1 MAERATPFLPRM
13 RRIRRRKRWQPALH
27 TLSDTAQPH
36 TYPGTSCRA
45 GRWQSRWKQ
54 NSHWLHMTRSPGFW
68 QTRQIVALSSRI
80 PGPLTGAEVTS
91 GATTSKLELVLPL
104 GEARRGPSAPGPSVR
119 AINTGLVSGPS
130 GAAGGAPIAASVS
143 SSCKTV

>member
-1 MAERATPFLPRM
+1 MTNTQLPM
-13 RRIRRRKRWQPALH
+13 IYLDP
-27 TLSDTAQPH
+27 AQPH

-80 PGPLTGAEVTS
+80 PGPPTGTEVPS
-91 GATTSKLELVLPL
+91 GATTSRPELVLPL
-104 GEARRGPSAPGPSVR
+104 GEARRGPSGPGPSARV
-119 AINTGLVSGPS
+119 INTGLVSGPS
-130 GAAGGAPIAASVS
+130 VAIGGAPIAASVS
-143 SSCKTV
+143 SSCKTVEGLLPNLC